1 MILTEN
7 FNLLI
12 SFQIFTYVDSG
23 IKDVHITKDI
33 TEHRLDSQDNNLT
46 SVLCKGDFG
55 FDVSS
60 KELDKSKKIEDNEH
74 EEVFDEQA
82 DPYAPVLE
90 TEVSNNPIEVKI
102 EENSSK
108 EENTKEGEGCK
119 QNQTVQFWNEDVWAV
134 DQINSA
140 TDINW
145 FEMEHVKEYYTQ
157 QGGEILKKFI
167 EKYRMM
173 RKAETEKER
182 ELRLAKSAYCAK
194 VIQNFMH

>member
-1 MILTEN
+1 MARL
-7 FNLLI
+7 
-12 SFQIFTYVDSG
+12 
-23 IKDVHITKDI
+23 
-33 TEHRLDSQDNNLT
+33 EH
-46 SVLCKGDFG
+46 CKYYFGDFG

-74 EEVFDEQA
+74 EEVFDELA

-90 TEVSNNPIEVKI
+90 TEVSNDPIEVKI

-173 RKAETEKER
+173 RKAETQKER
-182 ELRLAKSAYCAK
+182 ELRLAKSAYHAK
-194 VIQNFMH
+194 VIKNFMH